1 MEQIYVISISTYWLL
16 IGLSIDTL
24 AIDWGIKIK
33 NNEDGSEGK
42 DRINKNFRG
51 KLFGVFILIIVGVFL
66 SITFGAIS

>member
-16 IGLSIDTL
+16 IGLSIVTL